1 MVGPSNAEI
10 DFLANSY
17 ISCGL
22 FTVEYFILDSEEFS
36 FEEPLYRDKI
46 CFVSCRERADSI
58 SSKLWKRKTT
68 ICKIKYRKE
77 F

>member
-46 CFVSCRERADSI
+46 CFVSCRERERERTVFRRNCG
-58 SSKLWKRKTT
+58 KGKRQFVK
-68 ICKIKYRKE
+68 
-77 F
+77 

>member
-46 CFVSCRERADSI
+46 CFVSCRERERESGQYFVEI
-58 SSKLWKRKTT
+58 VE
-68 ICKIKYRKE
+68 KE
-77 F
+77 NDNL

>member
-1 MVGPSNAEI
+1 MLARSSNHNNPSNNHAIMVGPSNAEI

-22 FTVEYFILDSEEFS
+22 FTVEYFILDSEEFC

-46 CFVSCRERADSI
+46 CFVF
-58 SSKLWKRKTT
+58 
-68 ICKIKYRKE
+68 KE
-77 F
+77 QFVK